1 MFIGN
6 QSNKCSRQKC
16 RWMEIMIGADGSNK
30 VPIDEEYLG
39 WLYEM
44 GSLALYQLKL
54 IAYSAYGNIAPT
66 TTDWR

>member
-1 MFIGN
+1 
-6 QSNKCSRQKC
+6 
-16 RWMEIMIGADGSNK
+16 MEIMIGADGSNK